1 MTFLP
6 HSLRDDLVSSWLLTG
21 LRPFAQLVPYT
32 LCKNGQKRVRNICLP
47 TLIVMLPRVGQGK
60 RTRDSNP
67 VAMNTPCPSRS
78 RSDTGG
84 NGWLWDWLDVTLT
97 ALPMSPWCLSLPVA
111 FFCTIFCLLCISCPL
126 FYRGLL
132 PTPQMLTTYYHW
144 WQTHLHIMTKGI
156 PSGSPAFSLRQMN
169 CPIMTWFC
177 PF

>member
-97 ALPMSPWCLSLPVA
+97 ASPMSPWCLSLRG
-111 FFCTIFCLLCISCPL
+111 FLLHNVLSTVY
-126 FYRGLL
+126 FL
-132 PTPQMLTTYYHW
+132 PPFLPWAPSNSTNADHYYHW